1 MKKICIYGKGGIGKS
16 TIVANIA
23 AALADEGKKVAV
35 VGCDPKAD
43 STRCLMHAKIPTV
56 LDKIK
61 EGKLEQIAYRGYK
74 DIICIEA
81 GGPEPGSGCAG
92 RGIIL
97 ALEEIEKRKTLED
110 VEVIIYDVLGDVV
123 CGGFSMPLRRN
134 IADEVYIVTTSD
146 FMSLY
151 AANNICRGIKKYAEA
166 GGVRL
171 AGIIHNGR
179 SMVDNDELVKDIS
192 KKLNTEVLAKIASSN
207 LIAKSDLSRRT
218 VVENYPHS
226 QESQDFRDLAKKII
240 ADRNLS
246 IPSPVSDEEVEEICQ
261 KYI

>member
-43 STRCLMHAKIPTV
+43 STRCLMHSKIPSV

-61 EGKLEQIAYRGYK
+61 GGEFDEIGYKGYK
-74 DIICIEA
+74 DIICIES

-92 RGIIL
+92 RGIII
-97 ALEEIEKRKTLED
+97 ALEEIEKRKTLKD
-110 VEVIIYDVLGDVV
+110 IEVIIYDVLGDVV

-134 IADEVYIVTTSD
+134 IADEVYIVTTSE

-166 GGVRL
+166 GEVRL

-179 SMVDNDELVKDIS
+179 SMVDNDELVKCIS
-192 KKLNTEVLAKIASSN
+192 EMLNTEVIAKIPNSS
-207 LIAKSDLSRRT
+207 LIAKSDLSRKT
-218 VVENYPHS
+218 VVESHS
-226 QESQDFRDLAKKII
+226 NSKETQDFRDLAKKILG
-240 ADRNLS
+240 DRYLS
-246 IPSPVSDEEVEEICQ
+246 IPTPVSDEEIEEICQ